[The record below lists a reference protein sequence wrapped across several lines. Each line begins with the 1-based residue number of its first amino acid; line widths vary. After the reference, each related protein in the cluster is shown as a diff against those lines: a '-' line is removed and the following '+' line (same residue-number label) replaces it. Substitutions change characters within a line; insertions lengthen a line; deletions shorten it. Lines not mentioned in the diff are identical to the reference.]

1 MGKLLLC
8 LIASLVL
15 VNILSKLIKQLFIFF
30 FINTPII
37 HSLISEKKK
46 SNACFNLKYNN
57 CYLQLNAF
65 TGKLVST
72 INCATASNT
81 CAGAINTFAEAKS
94 IQAVGSDVRDSAPSM
109 RASGS
114 YVRAGG
120 SNT

>member
-81 CAGAINTFAEAKS
+81 CAAPPNTCAGANNTLAETKS
-94 IQAVGSDVRDSAPSM
+94 IQAVGT
-109 RASGS
+109 